1 MFLMW
6 GIMGMFG
13 LSLHSDL
20 NPSSGNLLLGCIFDA
35 YSLWCHLLSEMLSNS
50 FASFSYNY
58 SWNVYISVINQGL
71 DETGTSHSFFAYR
84 DEVLTF

>member
-13 LSLHSDL
+13 LPLHSDL
-20 NPSSGNLLLGCIFDA
+20 NPSSGKLLLGCIFDA

-50 FASFSYNY
+50 YASFLY
-58 SWNVYISVINQGL
+58 SQNVLSSVINQGL
-71 DETGTSHSFFAYR
+71 DEKGTSHANFC
-84 DEVLTF
+84 L